1 MIAIGPRGRD
11 EAIVRVV
18 STEHGNL
25 ASQCATWG
33 HGLSC
38 RLVHYQRKDEIV
50 GRALSEGQQGV
61 LGPGFQGGRQVV
73 VRLGA
78 LSVHP
83 NLDFLVELT
92 EELERDARNFEIADN
107 VPSDERVKY
116 LLYDVERRI
125 ILYLKLES

>member
-1 MIAIGPRGRD
+1 M
-11 EAIVRVV
+11 
-18 STEHGNL
+18 
-25 ASQCATWG
+25 
-33 HGLSC
+33 
-38 RLVHYQRKDEIV
+38 
-50 GRALSEGQQGV
+50 SEGQQGV

-92 EELERDARNFEIADN
+92 EEFERDARNFEIADN